1 MTTMAYMSVMKGLD
15 EKAKR
20 KDVDGVFMRLDKN
33 QNGLI
38 NFSIDAKSILQFTFT
53 GKIYINDFI
62 NDLNDQS
69 YQITEEE
76 RNKLV
81 SASDGKGQ
89 VNKKCSLEKGSI
101 TSNPNLNYSYPRLPS
116 LSTVRPFHFS
126 KKATGTKIF
135 LKSPM
140 TTDMK

>member
-1 MTTMAYMSVMKGLD
+1 ML
-15 EKAKR
+15 
-20 KDVDGVFMRLDKN
+20 KDSYFN
-33 QNGLI
+33 SFI
-38 NFSIDAKSILQFTFT
+38 

-81 SASDGKGQ
+81 NASDGKGQ
-89 VNKKCSLEKGSI
+89 VNKKCSLGSI
-101 TSNPNLNYSYPRLPS
+101 TSNPNINYSYPRLPS
-116 LSTVRPFHFS
+116 LSTARPFHFS
-126 KKATGTKIF
+126 KKATGTKIS
-135 LKSPM
+135 LKSTM

>member
-1 MTTMAYMSVMKGLD
+1 ML
-15 EKAKR
+15 
-20 KDVDGVFMRLDKN
+20 KDSYFN
-33 QNGLI
+33 SFI
-38 NFSIDAKSILQFTFT
+38 

-81 SASDGKGQ
+81 NASDGKGQ
-89 VNKKCSLEKGSI
+89 VNKKCSLEKAEGSI
-101 TSNPNLNYSYPRLPS
+101 TSNPNINYSYPRLPS
-116 LSTVRPFHFS
+116 LSTARPFHFS
-126 KKATGTKIF
+126 KKATGTKIS
-135 LKSPM
+135 LKSTM